1 MASSANIPM
10 NFRSTTNIVKAAQ
23 KVIND
28 KSTSGSNAAIRQDMK
43 PMRGKGPSP
52 RVLACA
58 DAKAEGKWNRGK
70 GRIIIDVSCFRTFLT
85 LT

>member
-1 MASSANIPM
+1 MSDAASVASMDIIMDSSANIPM
-10 NFRSTTNIVKAAQ
+10 NSRSTTNIVNAAQ

-28 KSTSGSNAAIRQDMK
+28 KSTSGSNSAIRQDMK

-58 DAKAEGKWNRGK
+58 DAKAEGK
-70 GRIIIDVSCFRTFLT
+70 
-85 LT
+85 